1 MIKFD
6 ENNNV
11 QDYTIV
17 LSLRS
22 HKHLGQINN
31 IEKESVVS
39 KINMNSA
46 NELSFTVYKYKN
58 GDEDAEIEPLWDSI
72 TDFKYVYVKELNEY
86 YEIVVE
92 TNDEETIYKSVTG
105 TSACECELSQSQ
117 LYNFEINSEADIA
130 RDDYINPTDRK
141 SVV

>member
-17 LSLRS
+17 LSLRT

-46 NELSFTVYKYKN
+46 NELSFTVYIIIFHCVFPAPIN
-58 GDEDAEIEPLWDSI
+58 I
-72 TDFKYVYVKELNEY
+72 
-86 YEIVVE
+86 
-92 TNDEETIYKSVTG
+92 SV
-105 TSACECELSQSQ
+105 
-117 LYNFEINSEADIA
+117 
-130 RDDYINPTDRK
+130 
-141 SVV
+141 